1 MRVRIQYGVE
11 LDEVPETVSSLI
23 EDEASLLSWCSHTI
37 DEICSALVQE
47 EPNVKFALS
56 RMDKVRQKLGSLDA
70 RLVDMEALLQ
80 GYESA
85 MNPPVPQQTTP
96 VNPTTEP
103 QSSLSGKI
111 DPETGAYDY
120 ERPYSIPTENS
131 EDTEDEEVDYQT
143 PYEVPKESTK

>member
-11 LDEVPETVSSLI
+11 LDEVPETISSLI
-23 EDEASLLSWCSHTI
+23 EDEAGLLSWCSHTI

-56 RMDKVRQKLGSLDA
+56 RIDKVRQKLGSLDA
-70 RLVDMEALLQ
+70 RLVDMEVLLQ

-85 MNPPVPQQTTP
+85 VNSPTPQQPQVAQPQFSDKNDNLNQEATAY
-96 VNPTTEP
+96 EY
-103 QSSLSGKI
+103 QSS
-111 DPETGAYDY
+111 
-120 ERPYSIPTENS
+120 YSVPSEIS
-131 EDTEDEEVDYQT
+131 EDTEDEEINYQT